1 MNNTDKAWIGV
12 DLDGTLAFYTGW
24 KGAAN
29 IGDPIPKMLA
39 RVRKWVAS
47 GRRVKIMTARVS
59 PNSADA
65 MQCRSAIE
73 TWLDMLGLGDLE
85 ITHAKDQRMIELWD
99 DRVVQ
104 VIPNTGERA
113 DRRHSIC
120 PQNPTRAVCK
130 KSFIYTI

>member
-59 PNSADA
+59 PNNADA

-113 DRRHSIC
+113 DG
-120 PQNPTRAVCK
+120 K
-130 KSFIYTI
+130 E